1 MKILNM
7 KKIALCLGTTCL
19 FCIPNLLV
27 VSCSKSE
34 EQIKDPSNNEDNK
47 DPNNHEDTKIISVV
61 NSENLN
67 YNSEKVN
74 NMTKIEFLAKIQNN
88 LSNFVIENIK
98 QFVVGDTSMIERL
111 NDLNTEIISNEK
123 DDSNTL
129 SFILTIY
136 KNRWYLGNKIQIVDL
151 SQEVKITNFK
161 QLPSSLDPAGGQ
173 LIDEKLSATKYKNII
188 NLCNLKITTSL
199 IKLNDDYFNSTLQNL
214 NDFKNLKVKILSGDT
229 GRGDININLSGTY
242 KDEAINADITISGF
256 NTFNKNEAIQI
267 YDLNLNKDAWIENL
281 KPITNSENI
290 DSITTISSEQWINTF
305 ISNFTVSNQEGIR
318 LGSINELIQQGFNFT
333 IKSTID
339 KDKKLMIF
347 QINATYTNSE
357 YINGVWK
364 EKGELINWTQVSYN
378 KPSIAIP
385 TIDDVKHFLISK
397 VTINETEIQSYY
409 PSYFLGKSYM
419 SKKLGNSYFSVD
431 GLFQNEWTEKI
442 NQNYLKGDING
453 IAFGISNDNI
463 NADDFSNELQFVVTL
478 AIDGD
483 YQQIF
488 SKNFDLSNK
497 TKNINENSIIANDKI
512 NTVSINPDFETNTL
526 LKGLKSTLK
535 KDHKNLVDNAF
546 NLQSNDKLSIS
557 NLSSST
563 IILPVL
569 TQSLINFEDT
579 EDNVNKRWQQINK
592 YLTPSIFSREI
603 NLSFET
609 DNDNNSQGK
618 LNYFSRLYENSF
630 VIESIL
636 YKFDDVLQLDLIN
649 IHENAI
655 MIKIEFVTEI
665 SFNKKTEQYR
675 SQLTTTMLK
684 SQWEK

>member
-19 FCIPNLLV
+19 FCMPNLLV

-34 EQIKDPSNNEDNK
+34 EQIKDPSNNEDIK
-47 DPNNHEDTKIISVV
+47 DPSNHEDTKIISVV
-61 NSENLN
+61 NSENLS

-98 QFVVGDTSMIERL
+98 QFVVGDTSMIEDL
-111 NDLNTEIISNEK
+111 NDLNTEIISNEN
-123 DDSNTL
+123 DSNTL
-129 SFILTIY
+129 SFVLTIY

-188 NLCNLKITTSL
+188 NLFNLKSTTSL

-305 ISNFTVSNQEGIR
+305 ISNFTVSNQDSIR

-364 EKGELINWTQVSYN
+364 EKGELIIWTQVSYN

-419 SKKLGNSYFSVD
+419 SKKLGQSYFLVND
-431 GLFQNEWTEKI
+431 LFQNEWTETI

-478 AIDGD
+478 AIEGE

>member
-7 KKIALCLGTTCL
+7 KKIALCLGITCL
-19 FCIPNLLV
+19 FCMPNLLV
-27 VSCSKSE
+27 VSCSKSD
-34 EQIKDPSNNEDNK
+34 EQIKDPSNNEDIK
-47 DPNNHEDTKIISVV
+47 DPINHEDTKIISVV

-98 QFVVGDTSMIERL
+98 QFVVGDTSMIEDL
-111 NDLNTEIISNEK
+111 NDLNTEIISNEN
-123 DDSNTL
+123 DSNTL
-129 SFILTIY
+129 SFVLTIY

-188 NLCNLKITTSL
+188 NLFNLKSTTSL

-256 NTFNKNEAIQI
+256 NTFNKNEDIQI

-419 SKKLGNSYFSVD
+419 SKKLGQSYFSVD

-442 NQNYLKGDING
+442 NQNYLKGDIN
-453 IAFGISNDNI
+453 NI
-463 NADDFSNELQFVVTL
+463 FKKKITL
-478 AIDGD
+478 
-483 YQQIF
+483 
-488 SKNFDLSNK
+488 N
-497 TKNINENSIIANDKI
+497 
-512 NTVSINPDFETNTL
+512 
-526 LKGLKSTLK
+526 
-535 KDHKNLVDNAF
+535 
-546 NLQSNDKLSIS
+546 
-557 NLSSST
+557 
-563 IILPVL
+563 
-569 TQSLINFEDT
+569 
-579 EDNVNKRWQQINK
+579 
-592 YLTPSIFSREI
+592 
-603 NLSFET
+603 
-609 DNDNNSQGK
+609 
-618 LNYFSRLYENSF
+618 
-630 VIESIL
+630 
-636 YKFDDVLQLDLIN
+636 
-649 IHENAI
+649 
-655 MIKIEFVTEI
+655 
-665 SFNKKTEQYR
+665 
-675 SQLTTTMLK
+675 
-684 SQWEK
+684 

>member
-1 MKILNM
+1 
-7 KKIALCLGTTCL
+7 
-19 FCIPNLLV
+19 
-27 VSCSKSE
+27 
-34 EQIKDPSNNEDNK
+34 
-47 DPNNHEDTKIISVV
+47 
-61 NSENLN
+61 
-67 YNSEKVN
+67 
-74 NMTKIEFLAKIQNN
+74 MTKIEFLAKIQNN

-98 QFVVGDTSMIERL
+98 QFVVGDTSMIEDL
-111 NDLNTEIISNEK
+111 NDLNTEIISNEN
-123 DDSNTL
+123 DSNTL

-188 NLCNLKITTSL
+188 NLFNLKSTTSL

-305 ISNFTVSNQEGIR
+305 ISNFTVSNQDGIR

-419 SKKLGNSYFSVD
+419 SKKLGQSYFSVN

-478 AIDGD
+478 AIDGE

>member
-7 KKIALCLGTTCL
+7 KKIALCLGITCL
-19 FCIPNLLV
+19 FCMPNLLV

-34 EQIKDPSNNEDNK
+34 EQIKDPSN
-47 DPNNHEDTKIISVV
+47 HEDTKIISVV
-61 NSENLN
+61 NSENLS

-98 QFVVGDTSMIERL
+98 QFVVGDTSMIEDL
-111 NDLNTEIISNEK
+111 NDLNTEIISNEN
-123 DDSNTL
+123 DSNTL
-129 SFILTIY
+129 SFVLTIY

-188 NLCNLKITTSL
+188 NLFNLKSTTSL

-267 YDLNLNKDAWIENL
+267 YELNLNKDAWIENL

-364 EKGELINWTQVSYN
+364 EKAELINWTQVSYN

-419 SKKLGNSYFSVD
+419 SKKLGQSYFSVN

-478 AIDGD
+478 AIDGE

-684 SQWEK
+684 TQWEK

>member
-19 FCIPNLLV
+19 FCMPNLLV

-34 EQIKDPSNNEDNK
+34 EQIKDPSNNEDIK
-47 DPNNHEDTKIISVV
+47 DPSNHEDTKIISVV
-61 NSENLN
+61 NSENLS

-98 QFVVGDTSMIERL
+98 QFVVGDTSMIEDL
-111 NDLNTEIISNEK
+111 NDLNTEIISNEN
-123 DDSNTL
+123 DSNTL
-129 SFILTIY
+129 SFVLTIY

-188 NLCNLKITTSL
+188 NLFNLKSTTSL

-305 ISNFTVSNQEGIR
+305 ISNFTVSNQNGIR
-318 LGSINELIQQGFNFT
+318 LGSINELIQQGLNFV
-333 IKSTID
+333 IKPTID

-419 SKKLGNSYFSVD
+419 SKKLGQSYFSVN
-431 GLFQNEWTEKI
+431 GLFQNEWIETI

>member
-19 FCIPNLLV
+19 FCMPNLLV

-34 EQIKDPSNNEDNK
+34 EQIKDPSNNED
-47 DPNNHEDTKIISVV
+47 TKIISVV
-61 NSENLN
+61 NSENLS

-98 QFVVGDTSMIERL
+98 QFVVGDTSMIEDL
-111 NDLNTEIISNEK
+111 NDLNTEIISNEN
-123 DDSNTL
+123 DSNTL

-188 NLCNLKITTSL
+188 NLFNLKSTTSL

-256 NTFNKNEAIQI
+256 NTFNKNEDIQI

-281 KPITNSENI
+281 KPITDSTNI
-290 DSITTISSEQWINTF
+290 DSITSISSEQWINTF

-419 SKKLGNSYFSVD
+419 SKKLGQSYFSVN
-431 GLFQNEWTEKI
+431 GLFQNEWIETI

-478 AIDGD
+478 AIDGE

>member
-98 QFVVGDTSMIERL
+98 QFVVGDTSMIEDL
-111 NDLNTEIISNEK
+111 NDLNTEIISNEN
-123 DDSNTL
+123 DSNTL
-129 SFILTIY
+129 SFVLTIY

-188 NLCNLKITTSL
+188 NLFNLKSTTSL

-357 YINGVWK
+357 YIDGVWK

-378 KPSIAIP
+378 KPSIAVP

-419 SKKLGNSYFSVD
+419 SKKLGQSYFSVN
-431 GLFQNEWTEKI
+431 GLFQNEWIETI

-478 AIDGD
+478 AIDGE

-684 SQWEK
+684 TQWEK

>member
-98 QFVVGDTSMIERL
+98 QFVVGDTSMIEGL

-188 NLCNLKITTSL
+188 NLFNLKSTTSL

-229 GRGDININLSGTY
+229 GRGDINVNLSGTY
-242 KDEAINADITISGF
+242 KDETINADITISGF
-256 NTFNKNEAIQI
+256 NTFNKNEDIQI

-281 KPITNSENI
+281 KPITDSTNI

-378 KPSIAIP
+378 KPSIAVP

>member
-34 EQIKDPSNNEDNK
+34 EQIKDPSN
-47 DPNNHEDTKIISVV
+47 HEDTKIISVV
-61 NSENLN
+61 NSENLS

-98 QFVVGDTSMIERL
+98 QFVVGDTSMIEDL
-111 NDLNTEIISNEK
+111 NDLNTEIISNEN
-123 DDSNTL
+123 DSNTL
-129 SFILTIY
+129 SFVLTIY

-188 NLCNLKITTSL
+188 NLFNLKSTTSL

-305 ISNFTVSNQEGIR
+305 ISNFTVSNQDGIR
-318 LGSINELIQQGFNFT
+318 LGSINELIQQGFNFV
-333 IKSTID
+333 IKPTID

-419 SKKLGNSYFSVD
+419 SKKLGQSYFSVN

-478 AIDGD
+478 AIDGE

-684 SQWEK
+684 TQWEK

>member
-19 FCIPNLLV
+19 FCMPNLLV

-61 NSENLN
+61 NSENLS

-98 QFVVGDTSMIERL
+98 QFVVGDTSMIEDL
-111 NDLNTEIISNEK
+111 NDLNTEIISNK
-123 DDSNTL
+123 NDSNTL

-136 KNRWYLGNKIQIVDL
+136 KNRWYLDNKIQIVDL

-188 NLCNLKITTSL
+188 NLFNLKSTTSL

-256 NTFNKNEAIQI
+256 NTFNKNEDIQI

-281 KPITNSENI
+281 KPITDSTNI
-290 DSITTISSEQWINTF
+290 DSITSISSEQWINTF
-305 ISNFTVSNQEGIR
+305 ISNFTVSNQDGIR
-318 LGSINELIQQGFNFT
+318 LGSINELIQQGFNFV
-333 IKSTID
+333 IKPTID

-419 SKKLGNSYFSVD
+419 SKKLGQSYFSVN
-431 GLFQNEWTEKI
+431 GLFQNEWTETI

-478 AIDGD
+478 AIDGE

-636 YKFDDVLQLDLIN
+636 YKFDDVLQLELIN

-665 SFNKKTEQYR
+665 SYNKKTEQYR

>member
-98 QFVVGDTSMIERL
+98 QFVVGDTSMIEGL

-188 NLCNLKITTSL
+188 NLFNLKSTTSL

-229 GRGDININLSGTY
+229 GRGDINVNLSGTY
-242 KDEAINADITISGF
+242 KDETINADITISGF
-256 NTFNKNEAIQI
+256 NTFNKNEDIQI

-281 KPITNSENI
+281 KPITDSTNI

-378 KPSIAIP
+378 KPSIAVP

-546 NLQSNDKLSIS
+546 NLQSNDKLTIS

-563 IILPVL
+563 IIPQVL

-579 EDNVNKRWQQINK
+579 EDNVNNRWKQINK
-592 YLTPSIFSREI
+592 YLIPSIFSREI
-603 NLSFET
+603 DLSFIAG
-609 DNDNNSQGK
+609 NDNGAGK